1 MSPLAKWALEEFPTL
16 AYTAFRPIFAAA
28 MLLVVLAVR
37 RQSVRIER
45 RDARRLILAGSLGM
59 GLSQLCY
66 LGGLARTSVT
76 HNVILISCSPL
87 LAAAYRWFIKR
98 DRPDSRST
106 IGVLVGFAGV
116 VVLVSGTGGSDGA
129 SLLGD
134 LLSLGAAI
142 TWMGATIW
150 PAPLHAKYGTLRI
163 TFWMLLSSI
172 LIILPVGIFSVAD
185 SLDDPPSLG
194 AWGSLVYSALF
205 GVLIGSSLW
214 QLAVRQLGANRTLIY
229 LYLEPVGAV
238 ALAALFLGERLGPM
252 QAAGG
257 LLALIGVAL
266 VRKN

>member
-1 MSPLAKWALEEFPTL
+1 
-16 AYTAFRPIFAAA
+16 
-28 MLLVVLAVR
+28 
-37 RQSVRIER
+37 
-45 RDARRLILAGSLGM
+45 
-59 GLSQLCY
+59 
-66 LGGLARTSVT
+66 
-76 HNVILISCSPL
+76 
-87 LAAAYRWFIKR
+87 
-98 DRPDSRST
+98 
-106 IGVLVGFAGV
+106 
-116 VVLVSGTGGSDGA
+116 
-129 SLLGD
+129 
-134 LLSLGAAI
+134 
-142 TWMGATIW
+142 
-150 PAPLHAKYGTLRI
+150 
-163 TFWMLLSSI
+163 MLLSSI

>member
-28 MLLVVLAVR
+28 MLLVVLLVR
-37 RQSVRIER
+37 RQSVRIDR
-45 RDARRLILAGSLGM
+45 ADVPRLLLAGSIGM
-59 GLSQLCY
+59 GLSQFCY

-87 LAAAYRWFIKR
+87 LAALYRWLIRR
-98 DRPDSRST
+98 DQLDSRST
-106 IGVLVGFAGV
+106 LGVLGGFAGV
-116 VVLVSGTGGSDGA
+116 VLLVSGAGGSGNA

-163 TFWMLLSSI
+163 TFWLLTSSI
-172 LIILPVGIFSVAD
+172 VVIVPVSVVSMAG
-185 SLDDPPSLG
+185 SLADPPSLA

-229 LYLEPVGAV
+229 LYLEPVGAL
-238 ALAALFLGERLGPM
+238 ALAALFLGERLSLM
-252 QAAGG
+252 QAVGG

-266 VRKN
+266 VRKA